1 MKLSDINNLD
11 AKNYGSWPMPVKF
24 VATILLFIVVAIAG
38 YFMKIRPAN
47 DDLDVLR
54 AKEQELLIVFT
65 EKQGKVVNLEEY
77 KKQLEEMRELLRQMI
92 RQLPSKTEM
101 PDLLIDISQTALS
114 AGIDNE
120 LFEPGPEVAKEFYAE
135 KPITLRMKGS
145 YHQFGAFVSG
155 VASLPRVVIL
165 TMHDVSLTPVAG
177 TAAPAGGAARPS
189 GASSA
194 ASGTLV
200 LEGTVK
206 TYRYLD
212 DEELSAVAAGAPNAA
227 TATPGAT
234 APVTPGT

>member
-11 AKNYGSWPMPVKF
+11 AKNYGSWPMPIKF
-24 VATILLFIVVAIAG
+24 LAAFLLFAVVLVAG
-38 YFMKIRPAN
+38 YFMKIKPAN
-47 DDLDVLR
+47 DELEILR
-54 AKEQELLIVFT
+54 GKELELISVFT

-101 PDLLIDISQTALS
+101 PDLLIDVSQTALS

-165 TMHDVSLTPVAG
+165 TMHDVSLTPSDKSGVAKG
-177 TAAPAGGAARPS
+177 AKSGAA
-189 GASSA
+189 ALA
-194 ASGTLV
+194 AGTLV

-212 DEELSAVAAGAPNAA
+212 DEELSAMTAAPAAAAAPGKAA
-227 TATPGAT
+227 RTPPAR
-234 APVTPGT
+234 

>member
-11 AKNYGSWPMPVKF
+11 AKNYGSWPMPIKF
-24 VATILLFIVVAIAG
+24 FAAFLLFAVVLVAG
-38 YFMKIRPAN
+38 YFMKIKPAN
-47 DDLDVLR
+47 DELDILR
-54 AKEQELLIVFT
+54 AKEQELVGVFT

-101 PDLLIDISQTALS
+101 PDLLIDVSQTALS

-155 VASLPRVVIL
+155 VAALPRVVIL
-165 TMHDVSLTPVAG
+165 TMHDVSLTPSDKSG
-177 TAAPAGGAARPS
+177 STAPGRSA
-189 GASSA
+189 ASS
-194 ASGTLV
+194 SGTLV

-212 DEELSAVAAGAPNAA
+212 DEELSSMAAEAAPAG
-227 TATPGAT
+227 TPPAS
-234 APVTPGT
+234 